1 MTQMG
6 QINTDYLFQEKTQ
19 GIIAVFYEVY
29 NALGYGFLE
38 KVYQNAFYQELLRR
52 GFRCE
57 VHKHIEVFFKGRKV
71 GDYFPDIVVDDCVII
86 ELKAVETLCPEHE
99 AQLINYLRATPIEIG
114 LLLNFGLRPQVCRR
128 IFTND
133 RKPNLCK
140 SV

>member
-1 MTQMG
+1 MG
-6 QINTDYLFQEKTQ
+6 TDYIYKEETNR
-19 GIIAVFYEVY
+19 IIAAFYEVY

-38 KVYQNAFYQELLRR
+38 KVYQNALYQELIRR

-57 VHKHIEVFFKGRKV
+57 AQRHIEVYFKGCKV
-71 GDYFPDIVVDDCVII
+71 GDYFPDIIVNDRII
-86 ELKAVETLCPEHE
+86 LELKTVEALCPEHE
-99 AQLINYLRATPIEIG
+99 AQLINYLRSTEIEVG

-133 RKPNLCK
+133 RKSNLCK

>member
-1 MTQMG
+1 MG
-6 QINTDYLFQEKTQ
+6 TDYIYKEETNR
-19 GIIAVFYEVY
+19 IIAAFYEVY

-38 KVYQNAFYQELLRR
+38 KVCQNALYQELIRR

-57 VHKHIEVFFKGRKV
+57 AQRHIEVYFKGCKV
-71 GDYFPDIVVDDCVII
+71 GDYFPDIIVNDRII
-86 ELKAVETLCPEHE
+86 LELKTVEALCPEHE
-99 AQLINYLRATPIEIG
+99 AQLINYLRSTEIEVG

-133 RKPNLCK
+133 RKSNLCK

>member
-6 QINTDYLFQEKTQ
+6 QMDTDYLFQEETRE
-19 GIIAVFYEVY
+19 IIAAFYEVY

-38 KVYQNAFYQELLRR
+38 KVYQNAFYQELQRR

-57 VHKHIEVFFKGRKV
+57 PQKHIEVYFKGRKV
-71 GDYFPDIVVDDCVII
+71 GDYFPDIVVNDCII
-86 ELKAVETLCPEHE
+86 LELKAVETLCPEHE
-99 AQLINYLRATPIEIG
+99 AQLINYLRSTEIEIG
-114 LLLNFGLRPQVCRR
+114 LLLNFGLRPQVYRR